1 MIPETII
8 STNNIIL
15 QNQDTSILRIT
26 NKSETEDALFRIVCQ
41 GQSTVKGDGLASD
54 HCPRASFGLPRW
66 LEVTFLSIFFGL
78 NKKGDSKPTYKF
90 DGSPRKIF
98 WFKLFILNI

>member
-26 NKSETEDALFRIVCQ
+26 NKSETKDALFRIVCQ

-78 NKKGDSKPTYKF
+78 NQN
-90 DGSPRKIF
+90 
-98 WFKLFILNI
+98 LNFFPFSSANWVYLPS